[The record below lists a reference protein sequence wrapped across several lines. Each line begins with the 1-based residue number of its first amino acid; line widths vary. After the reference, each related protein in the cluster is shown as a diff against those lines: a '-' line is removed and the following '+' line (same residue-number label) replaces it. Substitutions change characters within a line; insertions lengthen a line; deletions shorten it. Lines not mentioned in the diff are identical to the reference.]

1 MLLSKTVESLI
12 GIFET
17 QLLEKKGESDVSV
30 SRTVSALATLYEKAR
45 NAVEFR
51 AEHLVRRAAI
61 ERILKR
67 RILLGESA
75 QIIAENLSV
84 ELMWAKYIDSS
95 LVNEKKITELTNV
108 IARYLFIKQE
118 VFGSSKKRGSLQWQ
132 TMLGL
137 ASSEIDEAIVSPKK
151 REALVNFVY
160 QAFRSKIAIP
170 KFNAVQTDIQTYIAV
185 ERAFAQSD
193 NALISYHL
201 LRIMYPT
208 WFSVNTESIGSHID
222 KFIEQV
228 TYIQTNLFLPVNAP
242 LTRFLRRQLP
252 PYRLIR
258 DLFLEEN
265 ESTLRQTIDDEEK
278 TTLRLENLA
287 HKRYQEIGAKIRRAV
302 IRSIIYIFLTKMV
315 FALALE
321 APYDMFI
328 AKKLAYVPLLINLL
342 FPPILLYFVAGFIK
356 IPGQENTKLLVSK
369 AKAILYHFDE
379 IKISGERYSG
389 NIKNNR
395 PILSFVFTI
404 FYIAAF
410 ALSFGAIG
418 FILNKLAFNLVSQII
433 FVFFVALVS
442 IFAYRIRQS
451 AKEYEVFEHQG
462 ILEPL
467 VDFFFLPILRA
478 GDMLSKE
485 IAKINFFIF
494 LFDFVLEAP
503 LKVIFGVVEEW
514 IRFIRMKK
522 EEIL

>member
-1 MLLSKTVESLI
+1 MQLSNTVENLLAV
-12 GIFET
+12 FET
-17 QLLEKKGESDVSV
+17 DRIQSKGESGISV

-67 RILLGESA
+67 RIMLGENA
-75 QIIAENLSV
+75 ETIAENLGI

-95 LVNEKKITELTNV
+95 LITEQKGKELTA
-108 IARYLFIKQE
+108 IIRRYLFIRQN
-118 VFGSSKKRGSLQWQ
+118 VFGTSGKRKDLTWGM
-132 TMLGL
+132 MLGL
-137 ASSEIDEAIVSPKK
+137 ASSEIDETIVSPQK
-151 REALVNFVY
+151 RAALVNFVY
-160 QAFRSKIAIP
+160 QAFKDRIKIP
-170 KFNAVQTDIQTYIAV
+170 RLDGKQHDIQTYIAV
-185 ERAFAQSD
+185 ERAFAQAD

-201 LRIMYPT
+201 LHIMYPA
-208 WFSVNTESIGSHID
+208 WFTVQDDTIAQHID
-222 KFIEQV
+222 QFLDQMQ
-228 TYIQTNLFLPVNAP
+228 YIQDNLFLRVNAP
-242 LTRFLRRQLP
+242 IVRHLRSQLP

-258 DLFLEEN
+258 DLFLEQK
-265 ESTLRQTIDDEEK
+265 ESELREIINDSEK
-278 TTLRLENLA
+278 LDTALTTLAN
-287 HKRYQEIGAKIRRAV
+287 KRYHEIGAKVRRAV
-302 IRSIIYIFLTKMV
+302 LRSIIYIFLTKMIL
-315 FALALE
+315 ALALE
-321 APYDMFI
+321 APYDMFV
-328 AKKLAYVPLLINLL
+328 AKKVAYIPLLINLL

-356 IPGQENTKLLVSK
+356 IPGLDNTKLLVAK
-369 AKAILYHFDE
+369 AKDILHYFDTA
-379 IKISGERYSG
+379 KVSGGIYTG
-389 NIKNNR
+389 AVKNNR
-395 PILSFVFTI
+395 PILSAIFTM

-410 ALSFGAIG
+410 AVVFGLITLG
-418 FILNKLAFNLVSQII
+418 LTRLHFTLVSQII

-451 AKEYEVFEHQG
+451 AKEYEVIEHQG

-467 VDFFFLPILRA
+467 IDFFFLPILRA